1 MPFYIELLIVGCSE
15 YCLIN
20 AAFGGQA
27 TKDIGRALGKGIYV
41 KKVSLSIY
49 SMVALLEGSFINIFE
64 INLLIVCE
72 SVIFSGKL

>member
-1 MPFYIELLIVGCSE
+1 
-15 YCLIN
+15 LIN

-27 TKDIGRALGKGIYV
+27 TKDMGRALGKGIYV

-49 SMVALLEGSFINIFE
+49 SIVALLEGSFINIFE
-64 INLLIVCE
+64 INLLVVCE